1 MKGLGHPYRL
11 LRDMMDDVKIVL
23 SFLCGLYHGLE
34 SLSLMGRIERLH
46 NAVLGKVPTKTSLK
60 AGVKSL
66 LEPSTH
72 AHGEI
77 ALAGEGPRCT
87 HPLLEV
93 CLNHAGHLIPIAV

>member
-1 MKGLGHPYRL
+1 MGH
-11 LRDMMDDVKIVL
+11 VE
-23 SFLCGLYHGLE
+23 G
-34 SLSLMGRIERLH
+34 LH

-77 ALAGEGPRCT
+77 MLAGEGLRCT
-87 HPLLEV
+87 HQLLEV
-93 CLNHAGHLIPIAV
+93 CLNRAGYLIPIAVGVYLADMINCSMRLT